1 MYAVRSLLGKP
12 FSEKGKKN
20 HKQSRNNRRYCGRVV
35 QQKNEICVNF
45 GVINYTKSSI
55 GGFLYFSPS
64 HLTNDINKTKTR
76 GAREKNKIKNKNILV
91 LTSLMTGGTE
101 INFVPMTRHPKRTQG
116 KADHICFHQT
126 NTFCAAKRVVVV
138 VFFLKSITHRRRR
151 VRF

>member
-1 MYAVRSLLGKP
+1 MHGLWLQG
-12 FSEKGKKN
+12 N
-20 HKQSRNNRRYCGRVV
+20 D
-35 QQKNEICVNF
+35 ICVNL

-76 GAREKNKIKNKNILV
+76 GTREKKNILV
-91 LTSLMTGGTE
+91 LTSLMTGGAE

-138 VFFLKSITHRRRR
+138 VCVFF
-151 VRF
+151 F